1 MYHITV
7 LQTGATDGETRVAM
21 DGAERFDKAIHLV
34 DDRQEHSV
42 IVTIPMAQAKGV
54 GDTVSVEMDT

>member
-1 MYHITV
+1 
-7 LQTGATDGETRVAM
+7 M